1 MRRWNR
7 KCGGYGRM
15 GNFDRSKNNN
25 NTLSDYS
32 FNSATQLQGRVQGHA
47 QWIQQFLD
55 AGWDGYLFTVMF
67 NNLPGKETLRSSRCI
82 GK

>member
-7 KCGGYGRM
+7 KCGGYGQM
-15 GNFDRSKNNN
+15 DNWDGSKSN
-25 NTLSDYS
+25 NTVIGCS
-32 FNSATQLQGRVQGHA
+32 FNGTTQLQARIQGHA

-67 NNLPGKETLRSSRCI
+67 NDLAGKEIQRSSRCI
-82 GK
+82 RW